1 MAKKVGPPY
10 TLAKNPNKVKISLG
24 RELELKSAPGKTWNV
39 LKGENVE
46 EIEIHRKH
54 ALVDKK
60 GVTIG
65 EAEHTGSVRLVNE
78 PATGKTYAIG
88 DVKCTHKFTKNGK
101 RYIIDGTESMKQE
114 VVVST
119 SGPGTNGS
127 QFFIEFAGL
136 PSFSHLRIQY
146 LNQDGAP
153 QSVVS
158 VKSKL
163 GNYTHKIHFYKPVIN
178 PCKF

>member
-1 MAKKVGPPY
+1 MAKQVGPPY
-10 TLAKNPNKVKISLG
+10 TLAKNPNKVKVSLG
-24 RELELKSAPGKTWNV
+24 QELELKSAPGKTWNV
-39 LKGENVE
+39 LKGENVQ

-65 EAEHTGSVRLVNE
+65 EVVHEGLALIRADSVI
-78 PATGKTYAIG
+78 GKRYAVG
-88 DVKCTHKFTKNGK
+88 DVKCTHKFTKNSK

-127 QFFIEFAGL
+127 QFFIEFAGV
-136 PSFSHLRIQY
+136 PFFSDLRINS
-146 LNQDGAP
+146 LTQDGAP
-153 QSVVS
+153 KSIVA
-158 VKSKL
+158 VKSPID
-163 GNYTHKIHFYKPVIN
+163 NYRRRYIIFV
-178 PCKF
+178 